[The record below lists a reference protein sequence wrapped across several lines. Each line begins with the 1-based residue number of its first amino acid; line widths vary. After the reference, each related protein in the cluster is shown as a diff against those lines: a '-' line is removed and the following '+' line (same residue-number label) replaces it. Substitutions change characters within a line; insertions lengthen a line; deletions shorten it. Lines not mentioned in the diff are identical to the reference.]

1 MLDFKGPIPRMTF
14 SRGLEAIKELAGY
27 LFVWHNEEGMKGE
40 LEPRIKEINVIFE
53 QIADFKQNM
62 KFVTKEDRMSSG
74 TLPSASETN
83 PRGLAHIITTRSGL
97 NYKPP
102 LNPLDDT
109 ETSNDVHKMS
119 SNKNKKEEVEV
130 KKNVEELG
138 EQKGWVNLMFHLFH
152 FQEVALEEMPK
163 YAKFM
168 KDILTNKAKFK
179 ETSKVTFNERCSA
192 VLLNEIPLKE
202 RD

>member
-1 MLDFKGPIPRMTF
+1 MKH
-14 SRGLEAIKELAGY
+14 LEVQIGKIAKIVQIK
-27 LFVWHNEEGMKGE
+27 
-40 LEPRIKEINVIFE
+40 
-53 QIADFKQNM
+53 
-62 KFVTKEDRMSSG
+62 SSG

-130 KKNVEELG
+130 KKSVEELG

-179 ETSKVTFNERCSA
+179 ETSKVRIYQKS
-192 VLLNEIPLKE
+192 
-202 RD
+202 